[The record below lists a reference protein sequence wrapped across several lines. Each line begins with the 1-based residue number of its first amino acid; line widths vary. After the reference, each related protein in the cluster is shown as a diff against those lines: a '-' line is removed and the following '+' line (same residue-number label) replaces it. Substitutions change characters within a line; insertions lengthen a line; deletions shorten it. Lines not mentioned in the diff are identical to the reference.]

1 MKHRILQLA
10 DWNSNDISYEVLIKA
25 KQCGFTDIQISPV
38 QEVRDGIGYWWNLY
52 QPSSFNIGNRIA
64 SKTDLRQLGTRCEN
78 VGLGL
83 IVDIVTHHTT
93 TELEK
98 SKLVRLL
105 YDETRLVMNYNN
117 RYENTHYR
125 VGGLPTLDMWSSALQ
140 SQVNNLI
147 NELRECGVTGLR
159 WDACKH
165 IELPCEGCNF
175 FTNTLQ
181 THPGM
186 FQYGEVIFTPRDL
199 MEKYQQV
206 MIVGTENSQ
215 GTDES
220 KCVLWVES
228 HDSYHEHWT
237 HFNNSDEVAYR
248 YMDLVREHPN
258 ANTLF
263 FARPFCDSWKLIRH

>member
-10 DWNSNDISYEVLIKA
+10 DWNSNAINYEVLIKA
-25 KQCGFTDIQISPV
+25 KQCGFTDIQIGPV
-38 QEVRDGIGYWWNLY
+38 QEVREGIGYLWNLY
-52 QPSSFNIGNRIA
+52 QPVSFNIGNRIA
-64 SKTDLRQLGTRCEN
+64 NKTDLRQLGTRCESI
-78 VGLGL
+78 GLGL

-98 SKLVRLL
+98 SKLIRLL
-105 YDETRLVMNYNN
+105 YNETRLVMNYND

-181 THPGM
+181 VHQEM

-199 MEKYQQV
+199 LEKYQQV

-228 HDSYHEHWT
+228 HDSYHEHWSN
-237 HFNNSDEVAYR
+237 FGNSDEVAYR
-248 YMDLVREHPN
+248 YMDLVREHPS